1 MKKQAVLNWEIASL
15 IAQMGHG
22 DTICI
27 GDAGL
32 PIPSGVKRIDLA
44 VTKGIPDFLS
54 VLQVIVDELAVEE
67 VVVAKELTQ
76 NQAYLQKL
84 QELLPINHITYIDH
98 EEFKARLP
106 QTKAVIRTGEFTPYA
121 NVILRSGVVF

>member
-1 MKKQAVLNWEIASL
+1 MKKQGVLNWEIASL

-54 VLQVIVDELAVEE
+54 VLRVIVDELAVEE

-84 QELLPINHITYIDH
+84 QELLPIIPITYIDH

>member
-1 MKKQAVLNWEIASL
+1 MKKQGVLNWEIASV

-44 VTKGIPDFLS
+44 VTEGVPDLRT
-54 VLQVIVDELAVEE
+54 VLGAILEELAVEE
-67 VVVAKELTQ
+67 VLVAKELAK
-76 NQAYLQKL
+76 NQVYLQSL
-84 QELLPINHITYIDH
+84 QELLPLDHVTYIDH
-98 EEFKARLP
+98 EELKARLS
-106 QTKAVIRTGEFTPYA
+106 QAKVVIRTGEFTPYA

>member
-1 MKKQAVLNWEIASL
+1 MKKQGVLNWEIASL

-54 VLQVIVDELAVEE
+54 VLRVIVEELAVEE

-76 NQAYLQKL
+76 NQAYLQ
-84 QELLPINHITYIDH
+84 
-98 EEFKARLP
+98 
-106 QTKAVIRTGEFTPYA
+106 

>member
-1 MKKQAVLNWEIASL
+1 MKKQGVLNWEIASL

-32 PIPSGVKRIDLA
+32 PIPSEVKRIDLA

-54 VLQVIVDELAVEE
+54 VLRVIVEELAVEE

-84 QELLPINHITYIDH
+84 QELLPINHIIYIDH

-121 NVILRSGVVF
+121 NVILRSGVIF